1 MHPCTTEPRSCVKVE
16 VAAMG
21 FPYGFFGRKAKLNHA
36 SALVTVVSNM
46 SIDIRG
52 HEALHRHHHPR
63 TRPSKGERSSLVGV
77 LSVRCKRYNA
87 RPSKGELSSLVGLL
101 SVRCIRYNAIIVNNC
116 YYKKCLVMRRFDSS
130 QIKACIYRTYL
141 CSNSTIYI

>member
-1 MHPCTTEPRSCVKVE
+1 MHSRTTEFRSCVKVE

-52 HEALHRHHHPR
+52 HEALHRHPPPR
-63 TRPSKGERSSLVGV
+63 TSPSKGERSSLVGV
-77 LSVRCKRYNA
+77 LSVRC
-87 RPSKGELSSLVGLL
+87 
-101 SVRCIRYNAIIVNNC
+101 IRYNAINVNNC